1 MMSNTFYTDNSAV
14 LGLFSNIIITSDS
27 KRLCF
32 INLNANN
39 FFVLNIR
46 PVDYD
51 FSGNILIIKNI
62 SETIVSQIEVLI
74 SKGVVYKLFDHPIK
88 ISDNKLH
95 NIPIE
100 NILENKAVLSTLFLV
115 TIVLDTIPELPTL
128 FYPPIKGIK
137 CRTFSGAS
145 LRMNDIRSII
155 PQLQGCKK
163 IRLLGKDIF
172 KHDFIHLPEF
182 NDIKLE
188 TIVDYQYYVSHIDEI
203 ENLNRQFSII
213 VDIKDISAFDDN
225 RCSNLN
231 NENVSVT
238 FYCQLHNKEELNA
251 LGNMR
256 TDVKPYPSNAI
267 SRQLTHFFLDYSEE
281 ELNQMRIT
289 RTKLFL
295 NKVINTNFYGNVIID
310 NEGNINSYP
319 FSDYLINRHCSIS
332 RVIAEI
338 KQNSYWYLTRE
349 KFFKK
354 CSDCVFSAICPPLS
368 NYEINSEE
376 IFCPY
381 QQTAD

>member
-1 MMSNTFYTDNSAV
+1 MSNTFYADNSAV

-32 INLNANN
+32 INLNTNN

-62 SETIVSQIEVLI
+62 SETIVSQIEALI
-74 SKGVVYKLFDHPIK
+74 SKGIVYKLFDCPIK
-88 ISDNKLH
+88 VADNKLH

-100 NILENKAVLSTLFLV
+100 NIFENKAVLSILFLV
-115 TIVLDTIPELPTL
+115 TIVLDTIPDLPPL
-128 FYPPIKGIK
+128 FYPPIKGTK
-137 CRTFSGAS
+137 CRAFSGAS

-155 PQLQGCKK
+155 SQLQGCKK
-163 IRLLGKDIF
+163 IRLLSKDIF
-172 KHDFIHLPEF
+172 KHDFIYSPEF

-188 TIVDYQYYVSHIDEI
+188 TIIDYQYYISHIDEI

-213 VDIKDISAFDDN
+213 VDIKDMSVFDVN

-231 NENVSVT
+231 NEKVSVT

-251 LGNMR
+251 LSNMQKKVR
-256 TDVKPYPSNAI
+256 PYPSNAI

-319 FSDYLINRHCSIS
+319 FSDYSINRHCSIS

-381 QQTAD
+381 QQTIG